1 VLIVNPAVRSF
12 LAEPAVADPPARVW
26 RDWALLAVIVAVAVP
41 ETFLRDDLVWRGLS
55 LLVCLG
61 VGMTV
66 LWRRTHPLAMVAL
79 AFGTATML
87 GIAGVIAGTETT
99 PGLDTMALV
108 LVLPYALARW
118 ASGRHIVVGAVIMLA
133 AWAAAIT
140 VDPGTIGDA
149 IGGLTV
155 LLLPAAIGGMVRYQ
169 ATARTRELDEVKH
182 REREQLAREL
192 HDTVAHHVS
201 AIIIQ
206 AQAGQTLAS
215 TQPATAVEVL
225 GVIEAEASRTLAEMR
240 SIVGALRQNDN
251 AALAPQQGIADI
263 PRLADSTPAK
273 ITVDVELAG
282 DLTGIEPVVDAATY
296 RIAQE
301 SLTNAVRHATNATRV
316 DIQVITSPDAVRLS
330 VVDDGQAN
338 GAPGV
343 GGYGLIGMA
352 ERAKLLGGSLD
363 AGRDPDGGWRITA
376 ELPRRV
382 VAS

>member
-1 VLIVNPAVRSF
+1 
-12 LAEPAVADPPARVW
+12 
-26 RDWALLAVIVAVAVP
+26 
-41 ETFLRDDLVWRGLS
+41 
-55 LLVCLG
+55 
-61 VGMTV
+61 
-66 LWRRTHPLAMVAL
+66 
-79 AFGTATML
+79 
-87 GIAGVIAGTETT
+87 
-99 PGLDTMALV
+99 MALV

-118 ASGRHIVVGAVIMLA
+118 ASGRHIVVGAAIMLA
-133 AWAAAIT
+133 AWAVALT
-140 VDPGTIGDA
+140 VDPGTVGDA

-206 AQAGQTLAS
+206 AQAGQALAS
-215 TQPATAVEVL
+215 TQPGTAVEVL
-225 GVIEAEASRTLAEMR
+225 AVIEAEASRTLTEMR
-240 SIVGALRQNDN
+240 SIVGALRQNDS
-251 AALAPQQGIADI
+251 AALMPQQGIADI

-282 DLTGIEPVVDAATY
+282 DLTGIEPVVDAAAY

-301 SLTNAVRHATNATRV
+301 SVTNAVRHATNATRV
-316 DIQVITSPDAVRLS
+316 DIHVITSPDVVRLT
-330 VVDDGQAN
+330 VVDDGHAH
-338 GAPGV
+338 GAPAV

-363 AGRDPDGGWRITA
+363 AGRGPDGGWRITA
-376 ELPRRV
+376 ELPRRA

>member
-1 VLIVNPAVRSF
+1 MLIVNPAVRSF

-26 RDWALLAVIVAVAVP
+26 RDWALLAAMVVVAVP

-79 AFGTATML
+79 AFGTATMF

-99 PGLDTMALV
+99 PGLDTTAFV

-118 ASGRHIVVGAVIMLA
+118 ASGRHIVVGAAIMVA
-133 AWAAAIT
+133 AWAAALV
-140 VDPGTIGDA
+140 VDPGTVGDA

-169 ATARTRELDEVKH
+169 ATARTRELDDVKH

-206 AQAGQTLAS
+206 AQAGQALAD
-215 TQPATAVEVL
+215 TQPGTAVEVL

-240 SIVGALRQNDN
+240 SIVGALRRNDN
-251 AALAPQQGIADI
+251 AELTPQQGIADI
-263 PRLADSTPAK
+263 PRLAAAAPAK
-273 ITVDVELAG
+273 LTVDVELAG
-282 DLTGIEPVVDAATY
+282 DLTGIEPVVDAAAY

-301 SLTNAVRHATNATRV
+301 SVTNAVRHATNATRV
-316 DIQVITSPDAVRLS
+316 DIHVITSPDAVRLT
-330 VVDDGQAN
+330 VVDDGHAH

-352 ERAKLLGGSLD
+352 ERAKLLGGSLN
-363 AGRDPDGGWRITA
+363 AGRSPDGGWRITA
-376 ELPRRV
+376 ELPRRA

>member
-1 VLIVNPAVRSF
+1 MSIVNPAVRSF

-26 RDWALLAVIVAVAVP
+26 RDWALLAAIVAVAVP
-41 ETFLRDDLVWRGLS
+41 ETFLRNDLVWPGLS

-66 LWRRTHPLAMVAL
+66 LWRRTRPLAMIAL
-79 AFGTATML
+79 AFGTATLL

-99 PGLDTMALV
+99 PGLDTMAFV
-108 LVLPYALARW
+108 LVLPYALTRW
-118 ASGRHIVVGAVIMLA
+118 ASGRHIVVGAAIMIA

-140 VDPGTIGDA
+140 VDPGTVGDA
-149 IGGLTV
+149 IGGATV

-169 ATARTRELDEVKH
+169 ATARTRELDDVKH

-201 AIIIQ
+201 AIVIQ
-206 AQAGQTLAS
+206 AQAGQALAS
-215 TQPATAVEVL
+215 TQPGTAVEVL

-240 SIVGALRQNDN
+240 SIVGALRRNGN
-251 AALAPQQGIADI
+251 VELAPQQGISDI
-263 PRLADSTPAK
+263 PRLAATAPAK
-273 ITVDVELAG
+273 ITVDVDLSG
-282 DLTGIEPVVDAATY
+282 DLTGIEPVVDAAAY

-301 SLTNAVRHATNATRV
+301 SVTNAVRHATNATRV
-316 DIQVITSPDAVRLS
+316 DIHVITSPEAVR
-330 VVDDGQAN
+330 VTVIDDGQAN

-363 AGRDPDGGWRITA
+363 AGRGPDGGWRITA

-382 VAS
+382 AAS